1 MTREQIAK
9 RNEAD
14 ANNTSAKVMFI
25 TLLMLTFAYILNI
38 VGIFI
43 IPQRLMTITYLIAA
57 VSLMIPVL
65 IHRIVGA
72 NNSILKYLYVFCSSI
87 FIFAITTTLTYHV
100 VLVYVFPIAIAEIY
114 FNHHLTICSIIISLI
129 VTAAGQILAFALQS
143 WPDAN
148 FPTWQETIM
157 FSVVPRFLMLF
168 CMSILLHLLAKR
180 TTRLLSEQISDSEQI
195 VALHQDMVF
204 GFATLVENRDEN
216 TGGHVKRTSRYVE
229 LLANE
234 MAKRGL
240 YKDIINEEF
249 VKNLTMAAPMHDIG
263 KIAVPDSILQK
274 PGKLTPEEFETM
286 KTHTVKGGQII
297 QQTFGHVGSEQYR
310 QMAYNVAR
318 FHHEK
323 WNGMGYPDKL
333 AGDNIPLC
341 SRIMAVADVFD
352 AVSQKRCYRDAMPLD
367 ECFAIIQNGRGT
379 DFDPQIVDVFMEIKE
394 KVINTMSNEQ

>member
-1 MTREQIAK
+1 
-9 RNEAD
+9 
-14 ANNTSAKVMFI
+14 
-25 TLLMLTFAYILNI
+25 
-38 VGIFI
+38 
-43 IPQRLMTITYLIAA
+43 
-57 VSLMIPVL
+57 
-65 IHRIVGA
+65 
-72 NNSILKYLYVFCSSI
+72 
-87 FIFAITTTLTYHV
+87 
-100 VLVYVFPIAIAEIY
+100 
-114 FNHHLTICSIIISLI
+114 
-129 VTAAGQILAFALQS
+129 
-143 WPDAN
+143 
-148 FPTWQETIM
+148 M

-352 AVSQKRCYRDAMPLD
+352 AVSQKRCYRDAMPID
-367 ECFAIIQNGRGT
+367 ECFAIIESGRGT